1 MSNRNIAEQM
11 INNVV
16 DTIRESQGELERT
29 ISGYTSGGSNN
40 LLVDIVD
47 GVNDVTVIVDL
58 PGVKRDNVTIN
69 VSEDALDLVALFID
83 EIIPTDVDYVKRE
96 RKQGEVRR
104 VVNLPAKIR
113 IDEATAAF
121 ENGVLM
127 VLLPKVEQ
135 KNTNTVNIN

>member
-1 MSNRNIAEQM
+1 M

-58 PGVKRDNVTIN
+58 PGVKKDNVTIN
-69 VSEDALDLVALFID
+69 VGEDALDVVALFID

-113 IDEATAAF
+113 IDDATAAF

-127 VLLPKVEQ
+127 VLLPKIEQ
-135 KNTNTVNIN
+135 KNTSTVNIN

>member
-29 ISGYTSGGSNN
+29 IAGYTSGGSNN
-40 LLVDIVD
+40 LLVDIMD
-47 GVNDVTVIVDL
+47 GVNEVTVIIDL
-58 PGVKRDNVTIN
+58 PGVKKDNVTIN
-69 VSEDALDLVALFID
+69 VSEDALDVVALFID
-83 EIIPTDVDYVKRE
+83 EIVPVDIKYVKRE

-113 IDEATAAF
+113 IDEANAAF

-127 VLLPKVEQ
+127 VLLPKIEQ
-135 KNTNTVNIN
+135 KNSNTVNID

>member
-29 ISGYTSGGSNN
+29 IAGYTSGGSNN
-40 LLVDIVD
+40 LLVDIMD
-47 GVNDVTVIVDL
+47 GVNEVTVIIDL
-58 PGVKRDNVTIN
+58 PGVKKDNVTIN
-69 VSEDALDLVALFID
+69 VSEDALDVVALFID
-83 EIIPTDVDYVKRE
+83 EIVPVDIKYVKRE

-113 IDEATAAF
+113 IDEAVCGF
-121 ENGVLM
+121 
-127 VLLPKVEQ
+127 
-135 KNTNTVNIN
+135 

>member
-40 LLVDIVD
+40 FLVDIVD
-47 GVNDVTVIVDL
+47 GVSDVTVIIDL

-69 VSEDALDLVALFID
+69 VCEDALDLVALFID

-113 IDEATAAF
+113 IDDATAAF

-127 VLLPKVEQ
+127 VLLPKIEQ
-135 KNTNTVNIN
+135 KNTSTVNIN

>member
-29 ISGYTSGGSNN
+29 IAGYTSGGSNN
-40 LLVDIVD
+40 LLVDIMD
-47 GVNDVTVIVDL
+47 GVNEVTVIIDL
-58 PGVKRDNVTIN
+58 PGVKKDNVTIN
-69 VSEDALDLVALFID
+69 VSEDALDVVALFID
-83 EIIPTDVDYVKRE
+83 EIVPVDINYVKRE

-104 VVNLPAKIR
+104 LINLPAKIR
-113 IDEATAAF
+113 IDEASAAF

-127 VLLPKVEQ
+127 VLLPKIEK
-135 KNTNTVNIN
+135 KNSNTVNIK

>member
-58 PGVKRDNVTIN
+58 PGVKKDNVTIN
-69 VSEDALDLVALFID
+69 VGEDALDVVALFID

>member
-29 ISGYTSGGSNN
+29 IAGYTSGGSNN
-40 LLVDIVD
+40 LLVDIMD
-47 GVNDVTVIVDL
+47 GVNEVTVIIDL
-58 PGVKRDNVTIN
+58 PGVKKDNVTIN
-69 VSEDALDLVALFID
+69 VSEDALDVVALFID
-83 EIIPTDVDYVKRE
+83 EIVPVDIKYVKRE

-113 IDEATAAF
+113 IDEANAAF

-127 VLLPKVEQ
+127 VLLPKIEQ
-135 KNTNTVNIN
+135 KNSNTVNIN

>member
-1 MSNRNIAEQM
+1 M

-47 GVNDVTVIVDL
+47 GVSDVTVIIDL

-83 EIIPTDVDYVKRE
+83 EIIPKDVDYVKRE

>member
-1 MSNRNIAEQM
+1 M

-47 GVNDVTVIVDL
+47 GVSDVTVIIDL

>member
-1 MSNRNIAEQM
+1 MSNRNIVEQM

-58 PGVKRDNVTIN
+58 PGVKKDNVTIN
-69 VSEDALDLVALFID
+69 VGEDALDVVALFID

-113 IDEATAAF
+113 IDDATAAF

-127 VLLPKVEQ
+127 VLLPKIEQ
-135 KNTNTVNIN
+135 KNTSTVNIN

>member
-40 LLVDIVD
+40 FLVDIVD
-47 GVNDVTVIVDL
+47 GVSDVTVIIDL

-83 EIIPTDVDYVKRE
+83 EIIPKDVDYVKRE

>member
-29 ISGYTSGGSNN
+29 ISGYTSGRSSN

-47 GVNDVTVIVDL
+47 GVSDVTVIIDL

>member
-29 ISGYTSGGSNN
+29 IAGYTSGGSNN

-47 GVNDVTVIVDL
+47 GVTDVNVIVDL
-58 PGVKRDNVTIN
+58 PGVKKDNVTIN
-69 VSEDALDLVALFID
+69 VSEDALDVLALFDD
-83 EIIPTDVDYVKRE
+83 EIIPADVNYVKRE

-113 IDEATAAF
+113 IDDATAAF
-121 ENGVLM
+121 ENGLLM
-127 VLLPKVEQ
+127 VLLPKIEE
-135 KNTNTVNIN
+135 KNTSTVNIN

>member
-16 DTIRESQGELERT
+16 GTIRESQGELERT
-29 ISGYTSGGSNN
+29 IAGYTSGGSNN

-47 GVNDVTVIVDL
+47 GVNDVTVIIDL
-58 PGVKRDNVTIN
+58 PGVKKDNVTIN
-69 VSEDALDLVALFID
+69 VSENALDVIALFID

-127 VLLPKVEQ
+127 VLLPKIEQ
-135 KNTNTVNIN
+135 RNINTVNIN

>member
-29 ISGYTSGGSNN
+29 IAGYTSGGSNN
-40 LLVDIVD
+40 LLVDIMD
-47 GVNDVTVIVDL
+47 GVNEVTVIIDL
-58 PGVKRDNVTIN
+58 PGVKKDNVTIN
-69 VSEDALDLVALFID
+69 VSEDALDVVALFID
-83 EIIPTDVDYVKRE
+83 EIVPVDIKYVKKE

-113 IDEATAAF
+113 IDETSAAF

-127 VLLPKVEQ
+127 VLLPKIEQ
-135 KNTNTVNIN
+135 KNSNTVNIK

>member
-40 LLVDIVD
+40 FLVDIVD
-47 GVNDVTVIVDL
+47 GVSDVTVIIDL

-69 VSEDALDLVALFID
+69 VGEDALDVVALFID

-113 IDEATAAF
+113 IDDATAAF

-127 VLLPKVEQ
+127 VLLPKIEQ
-135 KNTNTVNIN
+135 KNTSTVNIN

>member
-1 MSNRNIAEQM
+1 M

-29 ISGYTSGGSNN
+29 ISGYTSGRSSN

-58 PGVKRDNVTIN
+58 PGVKKDNVTIN
-69 VSEDALDLVALFID
+69 VGEDALDVVALFID

-113 IDEATAAF
+113 IDDATAAF

-127 VLLPKVEQ
+127 VLLPKIEQ
-135 KNTNTVNIN
+135 KNTSTVNIN

>member
-1 MSNRNIAEQM
+1 MSNRDIAEQM

-16 DTIRESQGELERT
+16 NTIRESQGELERT

-47 GVNDVTVIVDL
+47 GVTDVTVIVDL
-58 PGVKRDNVTIN
+58 PGVKKDNVTIN
-69 VSEDALDLVALFID
+69 VSEDALDVLALFDD
-83 EIIPTDVDYVKRE
+83 EIIPADVNYVKRE

-113 IDEATAAF
+113 IDDATAAF
-121 ENGVLM
+121 ENGLLM
-127 VLLPKVEQ
+127 VLLPKIEE
-135 KNTNTVNIN
+135 KNTSTVNIN